1 MRPGFLNKRSQTE
14 TWSNLD
20 LLRLELTPSAEK
32 TLYAEPKEG
41 QNYVSVIG
49 VQGGVARATQ
59 VFRPFKAPPLK

>member
-20 LLRLELTPSAEK
+20 LLRLELTPAAEK
-32 TLYAEPKEG
+32 TLFAELKEG
-41 QNYVSVIG
+41 KNYVSVIG